1 MATVDTTTAPEG
13 RMVTWESPGATLEVK
28 ADVPV
33 GKMVF
38 SDSFTVAALDAANE
52 SRVSWSLTF
61 PPNFFYRVSTFSWL
75 AVSTGVAAFVPA
87 TGYELAALF
96 NIVEDGVTTASFGMY
111 NDLAFMSSDIAAFKE
126 DVDATVNDFACVFSP
141 RATGLNIADFLIDAT
156 SGASQ
161 ITGRW
166 MDTSADATAAIVIQ
180 YRLEAFVYS
189 VEQARSWQI
198 NAPQLIY

>member
-13 RMVTWESPGATLEVK
+13 RMVTWDSPGATLAVK

-38 SDSFTVAALDAANE
+38 SDVVTVAALDAANE
-52 SRVSWSLTF
+52 SRVLWSLLF
-61 PPNFFYRVSTFSWL
+61 PPNFFYRLSTFSWT
-75 AVSTGVAAFVPA
+75 AFSTGVAAFVPA
-87 TGYELAALF
+87 TGFELAALF
-96 NIVEDGVTTASFGMY
+96 NIVEGGSTTASFGMY
-111 NDLAFMSSDIAAFKE
+111 NDLAFLSSDIAAFKE
-126 DVDATVNDFACVFSP
+126 DHDASTNDFATIFSP

-156 SGASQ
+156 SGTSQ

-166 MDTSADATAAIVIQ
+166 MDTSADATAAVIIV